1 MKNMLTFLTL
11 LIITTLH
18 LSAQDI
24 DAQMEQIRHASPAE
38 RVKMMNELKRQI
50 AQMNQNDR
58 TTAINTLR
66 ASMKKPRRIDEG
78 VSRQQFQNSHEMFQN
93 QQQHQKQVGNQIHN
107 QFMNSKDETTMKF
120 SR

>member
-1 MKNMLTFLTL
+1 MKTILTFLTL

-24 DAQMEQIRHASPAE
+24 DVQMEQIRQAPPSE

-58 TTAINTLR
+58 ITAINSLR
-66 ASMKKPRRIDEG
+66 SSMKKPMRMDED
-78 VSRQQFQNSHEMFQN
+78 VNRQQFQNSHEMFQN
-93 QQQHQKQVGNQIHN
+93 QQQHQKQIGNQINN
-107 QFMNSKDETTMKF
+107 QFMKNNDNMKMKF
-120 SR
+120 NR

>member
-1 MKNMLTFLTL
+1 MKTVLTFLAL
-11 LIITTLH
+11 LVLTTLH
-18 LSAQDI
+18 LSAKDI
-24 DAQMEQIRHASPAE
+24 DAQMESIRQASPSE

-58 TTAINTLR
+58 TAAINSLR
-66 ASMKKPRRIDEG
+66 SSMKKPNRMDES
-78 VSRQQFQNSHEMFQN
+78 VNRQQFQNSHEMFQN

>member
-1 MKNMLTFLTL
+1 MKTMLTFLTL

-24 DAQMEQIRHASPAE
+24 DAQMEQIRQASPAE

-50 AQMNQNDR
+50 AKMNQNDR
-58 TTAINTLR
+58 TAAINTLR
-66 ASMKKPRRIDEG
+66 ASMKKPTRMDEG
-78 VSRQQFQNSHEMFQN
+78 VNRQQFQNSHEMFQN